1 VIESVLRPDG
11 SVPGRGIR
19 RTLAQNRTFVV
30 AHVRL
35 IRSKYTA
42 RVSKGLGRYG
52 ASKAGGLIAP
62 KVPVTPNS

>member
-1 VIESVLRPDG
+1 
-11 SVPGRGIR
+11 
-19 RTLAQNRTFVV
+19 
-30 AHVRL
+30 L